1 MLIESVSSDLHVRV
15 CVYIHTYLVVFLI
28 EHNCL
33 LSEAVMHF
41 KICYALHRLR
51 VLHHICIYA
60 HVRMHKSI
68 NHSYLVVYGSDALQ
82 NPL

>member
-1 MLIESVSSDLHVRV
+1 
-15 CVYIHTYLVVFLI
+15 
-28 EHNCL
+28 
-33 LSEAVMHF
+33 VMHF